1 MAKISAKKIK
11 SAAKSKPLVQ
21 NCFIIH
27 VSIREDMGLIDP
39 EEEWVGPTHMATPTW
54 VLDPIL
60 HCKTSFSRITL
71 SSSVL
76 LQIYLMQVT

>member
-11 SAAKSKPLVQ
+11 SAAKSKPLFQ

-60 HCKTSFSRITL
+60 HCKTPFSRITL
-71 SSSVL
+71 SSSVSKY
-76 LQIYLMQVT
+76 Q

>member
-21 NCFIIH
+21 NCFIMH
-27 VSIREDMGLIDP
+27 VSIREDMELIDP
-39 EEEWVGPTHMATPTW
+39 DDGWVGPTHMATPTW

-60 HCKTSFSRITL
+60 
-71 SSSVL
+71 VL
-76 LQIYLMQVT
+76 KKG